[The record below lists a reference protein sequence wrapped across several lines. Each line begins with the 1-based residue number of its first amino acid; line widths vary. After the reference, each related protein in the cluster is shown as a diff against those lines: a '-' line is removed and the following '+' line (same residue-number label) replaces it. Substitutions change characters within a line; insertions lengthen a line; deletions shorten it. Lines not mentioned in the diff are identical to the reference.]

1 LYVSYHSVSNI
12 THCLSSVKVIP
23 YCLVKNLNETH
34 PVPKRSS
41 GNPPGR
47 PKAFCEKEALHAA
60 VLVFADKGFEGASLS
75 DLTEAMG
82 INKFSL
88 YATYGNKEALYVKA
102 MTEFNAARYERVAQA
117 LDAPLARDGIRMLLT
132 GVASRFT
139 DPNGPGSCFVTQAPL
154 AANEASQKTRRH
166 VAEMRA
172 SVEKLIRERF
182 ERALTEGELPAG
194 TSAADLARFFA
205 VIIQGFALQAQH
217 GGTREELL
225 RVIDVAMAHWP

>member
-1 LYVSYHSVSNI
+1 M
-12 THCLSSVKVIP
+12 P
-23 YCLVKNLNETH
+23 R
-34 PVPKRSS
+34 RSS

-60 VLVFADKGFEGASLS
+60 VLVFADKGFESASLS

-102 MTEFNAARYERVAQA
+102 MAEFNEARYKRVAQT
-117 LDAPLARDGIRMLLT
+117 LDAPLARDGIRKLLI
-132 GVASRFT
+132 GVAGYFT
-139 DPNGPGSCFVTQAPL
+139 DPKAPGTRFVTQTPL
-154 AANEASQKTRRH
+154 AANKASQKTRRH

-182 ERALTEGELPAG
+182 DRALKEGELPAD

-205 VIIQGFALQAQH
+205 VTIQGFALQAQH

-225 RVIDVAMAHWP
+225 RVIDVAMARWP